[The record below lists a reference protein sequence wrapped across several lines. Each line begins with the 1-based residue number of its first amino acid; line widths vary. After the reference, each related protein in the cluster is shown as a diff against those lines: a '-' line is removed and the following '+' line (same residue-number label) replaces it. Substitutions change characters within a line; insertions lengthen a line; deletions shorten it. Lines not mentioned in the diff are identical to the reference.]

1 MLILKARKRWRVCG
15 HRFDAGTAVSPLVP
29 ATKRRKMLTPML
41 STQRHGDTQEVGQMR
56 IKSGGGWQTLPT
68 TWPRLP
74 FHDPPP
80 TPSVWISQ
88 FHFQR
93 WSFNVLLFLLT
104 RLVSAGPL
112 LAVVHFYRP
121 NVKLCGAGFE
131 YHDHSL
137 IDGLAIKRWG
147 SFYGSKV
154 TVVHDW
160 WRLFSSAL
168 YFVLMKFMVRNK

>member
-1 MLILKARKRWRVCG
+1 MEGVRCSGPFSLDTTSNPHHSFWMLILKARKRWRVCG

-80 TPSVWISQ
+80 TPSV
-88 FHFQR
+88 
-93 WSFNVLLFLLT
+93 
-104 RLVSAGPL
+104 
-112 LAVVHFYRP
+112 
-121 NVKLCGAGFE
+121 
-131 YHDHSL
+131 
-137 IDGLAIKRWG
+137 
-147 SFYGSKV
+147 
-154 TVVHDW
+154 
-160 WRLFSSAL
+160 
-168 YFVLMKFMVRNK
+168 